1 LCNTAFL
8 DRIFK
13 GVIMSELSYLK
24 RFKLLWSRFRTIAFV
39 CLGTLIF
46 VGVWGLKSVAQGPVP
61 SANGG
66 SSYVLL
72 ATPETT
78 HLGFFSADLPPV
90 LHVKSGDTVTFSTF
104 PNVGEEARPG
114 RSIEELVAAAD
125 ALAAERKLIGPHSLT
140 GPVYIEGAEPG
151 DVLEVKIEDVVPSIY
166 AGQIVFP
173 GARRLGLL
181 PDEFPQG
188 TISHLYVDLAQGTT
202 NFSDSVTLP
211 VKPFMGIM
219 GIAPPLN
226 FAATDQEAGGA
237 WLARPERIDTLDGI
251 RRVSSVPPD
260 LWAGNMDNKELV
272 AGSSLFIPIFNKG
285 ALFSTGDGHVNQG
298 NGEVGLTASETSMRS
313 VTVQFVVHK
322 DMDLIRPLAETPTH
336 FMTMGFDPD
345 VNKAMKVATRDMVD
359 LISKSTGL
367 TRLQAY
373 SLSSLA
379 MDLNITQVVDINR
392 GVHALVPKS
401 IFASY
406 TPIAE
411 LKGGVQTEQP

>member
-1 LCNTAFL
+1 
-8 DRIFK
+8 
-13 GVIMSELSYLK
+13 MSLQRRSVRQRWRGSSQKIL
-24 RFKLLWSRFRTIAFV
+24 FV
-39 CLGTLIF
+39 CLSALLIVGT
-46 VGVWGLKSVAQGPVP
+46 WGIKSLAQGPVP
-61 SANGG
+61 TSGSGG
-66 SSYVLL
+66 AAYVLL

-90 LHVKSGDTVTFSTF
+90 LRVRSGDTVTFSTF

-125 ALAAERKLIGPHSLT
+125 ALANERKLIGPHSLT

-151 DVLEVKIEDVVPSIY
+151 DVLEIKVKEVVPSIY

-173 GARRLGLL
+173 GERNLGLL
-181 PDEFPQG
+181 PEEFPQG
-188 TISHLYVDLAQGTT
+188 TISHLYVDLANGTT
-202 NFSDSVTLP
+202 SFAENVTLP

-219 GIAPPLN
+219 GVAPPADFSAN
-226 FAATDQEAGGA
+226 NPEVGGA
-237 WLARPERIDTLDGI
+237 WEARPERIDTLDGL

-260 LWAGNMDNKELV
+260 LWGGNMDNKELA
-272 AGSSLFIPIFNKG
+272 AGTSLFVPVFNSG

-298 NGEVGLTASETSMRS
+298 NGEVGLTASETAMRS
-313 VTVQFVVHK
+313 MTVQFVLHK
-322 DMDLIRPLAETPTH
+322 DLDLIRPIAETPTH

-345 VNKAMKVATRDMVD
+345 VNQAMKIATRDMVD
-359 LISKSTGL
+359 LLTKSTGL
-367 TRLQAY
+367 SRLQSY

-401 IFASY
+401 IFTSY
-406 TPIAE
+406 TPVAE
-411 LKGGVQTEQP
+411 LQGMVQTEQP

>member
-1 LCNTAFL
+1 MIN
-8 DRIFK
+8 
-13 GVIMSELSYLK
+13 MSSQKRLK
-24 RFKLLWSRFRTIAFV
+24 LFWSRFRTVILT
-39 CLGTLIF
+39 CLGVLLFIAI
-46 VGVWGLKSVAQGPVP
+46 WELKSVAQGPVP
-61 SANGG
+61 SASGG
-66 SSYVLL
+66 ASYVLL

-90 LHVKSGDTVTFSTF
+90 LRVKPGDTVTFSTF

-114 RSIEELVAAAD
+114 RTIEELVAAAD
-125 ALAAERKLIGPHSLT
+125 ALAKERKLIGPHSLT

-151 DVLEVKIEDVVPSIY
+151 DVLEVKVKDVVPSIY

-173 GARRLGLL
+173 GVRKLGLL
-181 PDEFPQG
+181 PEEFPQG
-188 TISHLYVDLAQGTT
+188 TISHLYVDLTNHTT
-202 NFSDSVTLP
+202 NFTDTVTLP

-219 GIAPPLN
+219 GIAPPLD
-226 FAATDQEAGGA
+226 FAATNHEAGGA
-237 WLARPERIDTLDGI
+237 WLARPERIDTLGGI
-251 RRVSSVPPD
+251 RRISSVPPD
-260 LWAGNMDNKELV
+260 LWAGNMDNKEL
-272 AGSSLFIPIFNKG
+272 APGSSLFIPVFNKG

-298 NGEVGLTASETSMRS
+298 NGEVGLTASETAMRS
-313 VTVQFVVHK
+313 VSVQFVLHK
-322 DMDLIRPLAETPTH
+322 DMDLIRPIAETPTH

-367 TRLQAY
+367 SRLQAY
-373 SLSSLA
+373 SLSSLT

-401 IFASY
+401 IFKTY

-411 LKGGVQTEQP
+411 LKGMVQTQQP